1 MIRFLSLHLTD
12 HKRTHSQRGQTA
24 QNQAGV
30 FDGRSDDRVAISS
43 TGDFTTLLLQLIT
56 FGIHNRLLLS
66 ELRSQVR
73 LCRKQFTTGLCVKI
87 DQLFGSLGQLVA
99 FIDHGLGLIRDAMEV
114 WRTRDQ
120 YGETELEQK
129 RAEFRSRV
137 SAIIAGTWT
146 DSHSLRLVK
155 RLRNYENYLFTFL
168 EREGI
173 PFDNNHGER
182 LIRPAVILRK
192 NSYGNRSEQGADC
205 QAVLMSIF
213 RTLRQRGH
221 DPMRTLIQSVTEL
234 LRTGQLPPLPA

>member
-1 MIRFLSLHLTD
+1 
-12 HKRTHSQRGQTA
+12 
-24 QNQAGV
+24 
-30 FDGRSDDRVAISS
+30 
-43 TGDFTTLLLQLIT
+43 
-56 FGIHNRLLLS
+56 
-66 ELRSQVR
+66 
-73 LCRKQFTTGLCVKI
+73 
-87 DQLFGSLGQLVA
+87 
-99 FIDHGLGLIRDAMEV
+99 MEV

-213 RTLRQRGH
+213 RTLRQ
-221 DPMRTLIQSVTEL
+221 
-234 LRTGQLPPLPA
+234 